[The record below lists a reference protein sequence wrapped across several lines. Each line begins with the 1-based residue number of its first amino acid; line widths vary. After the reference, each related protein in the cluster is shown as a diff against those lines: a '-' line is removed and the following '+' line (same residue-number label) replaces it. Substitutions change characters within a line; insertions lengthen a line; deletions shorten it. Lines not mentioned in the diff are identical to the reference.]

1 MVETLLRSLAYVVK
15 RSSLAAKMAAL
26 QESDDQ
32 DTIAT
37 IRTLFSMILQQVLSL
52 GESVRDVKNLNNAS
66 GEVLGSILGVL
77 STIDF
82 VDTVEVLLKRQDPD
96 LERRVLRLLENRLGE
111 NPDNDRASQ
120 HRVLE
125 FTSTLVEIIRSSD
138 DILLKHAAVAC
149 VDRIAEKYGKKDTGR
164 VVEAAQVIA
173 GDACIGQSDTRI
185 RVMGVLC
192 LASMVDVLGEAI
204 IPALPE
210 ILQRSLSLLE
220 DSITGDETNE
230 ELHNAVYTLLSALLV
245 QIPFMLSSKNLDQI
259 LLLSGKSAA
268 ADLSDE
274 SDDARRDALKL
285 LAKKVD
291 VKESFGVVERNW
303 QAVVAQ
309 GPTAVKESLEVVSIA
324 IEKHPKS
331 ATVKNVDILRK
342 LLVKTF
348 DLRREQSSVD
358 DEESRLFD
366 EDDLDAVEQLVN
378 DVAIKMIYK
387 LNDTIF
393 RPMFVQL
400 VDWATT
406 GLGKSDTRGR
416 VLRLTSF
423 YKFLQVFFSTLKSI
437 VTSYASYILDNAVEV
452 LKQAKP
458 SSKESKSLWL
468 AAVQTLHAAFE
479 NDQDGTFPI
488 PSPKTNLF
496 GRLSNQC
503 AGFWQSPSHLNAVS
517 GPLISQLARATGS
530 STSSAIINYVV
541 PAIAE
546 LAVATDSP
554 DNHKEMNTAIM
565 KYLRPS
571 TSTNRGGGD
580 SPYTRLAAL
589 KAEQALTERLGEDWL
604 ALLPEM
610 LPYISELMEDEDE
623 TVEREVRKWIKD
635 IEQILGER
643 LDDMLT

>member
-185 RVMGVLC
+185 PVMGVLC

-488 PSPKTNLF
+488 PSPRQICSVAFLTNV
-496 GRLSNQC
+496 Q
-503 AGFWQSPSHLNAVS
+503 AS
-517 GPLISQLARATGS
+517 GNLHR
-530 STSSAIINYVV
+530 
-541 PAIAE
+541 
-546 LAVATDSP
+546 
-554 DNHKEMNTAIM
+554 
-565 KYLRPS
+565 
-571 TSTNRGGGD
+571 TSTRYPD
-580 SPYTRLAAL
+580 H
-589 KAEQALTERLGEDWL
+589 
-604 ALLPEM
+604 
-610 LPYISELMEDEDE
+610 
-623 TVEREVRKWIKD
+623 
-635 IEQILGER
+635 
-643 LDDMLT
+643 